1 MCITL
6 VAIIV
11 AVFMAVVSAMKLKF
25 IAVFISVEDVNLTHF
40 LLRICIALLCPAL
53 LCFVFGFVFYFL
65 FVCGFTIAICGL
77 YLHVLQVASALS
89 HWWHRQI
96 SVLMPGL
103 VGD

>member
-6 VAIIV
+6 V

-25 IAVFISVEDVNLTHF
+25 IAVFISVEDVNVNTFPSLHLHCF
-40 LLRICIALLCPAL
+40 ALLCSPL
-53 LCFVFGFVFYFL
+53 SFL
-65 FVCGFTIAICGL
+65 FVCGFTIATCGL
-77 YLHVLQVASALS
+77 YLHLLQVASALS